1 VRSPILPGFFL
12 ILVLWAQADVGGE
25 DRISQSPRQLFVGD
39 RGRLAVSLGPEFQN
53 TLPFI
58 ISDSRLL
65 PQSPDLTLH
74 RLEFDPRRGQLLI
87 DFTAFA
93 PGELEVP
100 PINLPQLPGFRPE
113 GYRISIASTL
123 GRGDS
128 DPFVPQAGGILV
140 LSNPAPPLAVP
151 GTALLIYGSSSL
163 IILLLLLALGAG
175 IWGRPYLQRLME
187 ARRRR
192 RLIRLMGDI
201 GEKLRRKIPW
211 GAYQEI
217 LRKLSVEFRAF
228 LGYFFDPRSGGDCR
242 AMTAEEFGAL
252 PPLFAPAEGE
262 EPVSPSSL
270 ALFFHRLDRLR
281 FSGEQ
286 TGEGEIAALLD
297 QMEGILRAVD
307 LGFRGQE

>member
-1 VRSPILPGFFL
+1 M
-12 ILVLWAQADVGGE
+12 GGE
-25 DRISQSPRQLFVGD
+25 DRVSQSPRQLFVGD
-39 RGRLAVSLGPEFQN
+39 RGRLAVTLGPEFQEP
-53 TLPFI
+53 LSFI

-65 PQSPDLTLH
+65 PQSQDITLH
-74 RLEFDPRRGQLLI
+74 RLEFDPRRGQLFI

-100 PINLPQLPGFRPE
+100 PVSIPQFPGFRLE
-113 GYRISIASTL
+113 GLRISIASTL
-123 GRGDS
+123 NRGDS

-140 LSNPAPPLAVP
+140 LSNPVPPLAVP

-163 IILLLLLALGAG
+163 IVLLLLLALGAG

-201 GEKLRRKIPW
+201 GESLRRKIPW
-211 GAYQEI
+211 GTYQEI

-252 PPLFAPAEGE
+252 PPLFTPAEGE
-262 EPVSPSSL
+262 ELAAPSAL
-270 ALFFHRLDRLR
+270 AFFFRRLDRLR

-286 TGEGEIAALLD
+286 AGDGEIAALLD
-297 QMEGILRAVD
+297 QMEGILRAMD
-307 LGFRGQE
+307 LGFRGQERS